1 MPAVENEPEH
11 AADADLADPADE
23 AGPADQ
29 ASELENDHPLER
41 IRQAQARRVPP
52 PGTFQGS
59 GKGGGRG
66 ANPKAPRHY
75 NRHK

>member
-1 MPAVENEPEH
+1 MPAVENEPENEPEH
-11 AADADLADPADE
+11 E
-23 AGPADQ
+23 AEAQPEHD
-29 ASELENDHPLER
+29 DHPLER
-41 IRQAQARRVPP
+41 IRKAQARRVPP

-59 GKGGGRG
+59 GRGGGRG

>member
-1 MPAVENEPEH
+1 MPAVENQPEPED
-11 AADADLADPADE
+11 AAELAE
-23 AGPADQ
+23 S
-29 ASELENDHPLER
+29 SEPESDHPLER
-41 IRQAQARRVPP
+41 IRKAQARRVPP

-59 GKGGGRG
+59 GRGGGRG